1 MYIFKRKLYSRLI
14 YFFFFTF
21 IFRDIKT
28 LYDDPPPNIFV
39 VADEKNFTV
48 IHALIIGSFDTPY
61 EGGFFYFVLRCPG
74 NYPMQPPWVKNMTT
88 GAGTVRFNPNLY
100 KNGKICLS
108 ILGTWPG
115 PPWSPANSLGSCLM
129 SIQSLLGEKPY
140 HNEPGYEKETSRG
153 DSQRYNE
160 CIQHETLRVAVCGM
174 VDNEYSIQM
183 PPSLVQVMEKTFLE
197 FYDAYESIARKNLH
211 LNNHSM
217 NDPFGENRGLF
228 QYEKILK
235 RLAECKKKILTKLS
249 AAVEDNNGDS
259 SSSTSD
265 LDDPPSRSDASPLNL
280 DNIDNIDNIM
290 KTEDDEEDDL

>member
-1 MYIFKRKLYSRLI
+1 M
-14 YFFFFTF
+14 FFFVLFVC
-21 IFRDIKT
+21 RDIKT

-61 EGGFFYFVLRCPG
+61 EGGFFYFLLRCPG

-100 KNGKICLS
+100 RNGKICLS

-140 HNEPGYEKETSRG
+140 HNEPGYEKENSRG

-160 CIQHETLRVAVCGM
+160 VIQHETLRVAVCGM
-174 VDNEYSIQM
+174 VDNEYGIQM

-197 FYDAYESIARKNLH
+197 FYDAYESIARKNSH
-211 LNNHSM
+211 LNNHGM
-217 NDPFGENRGLF
+217 HDPFGENRGNF
-228 QYEKILK
+228 QYDKILN
-235 RLAECKKKILTKLS
+235 RLAECKKKVLAKIS
-249 AAVEDNNGDS
+249 ATVEDTNGDS

-265 LDDPPSRSDASPLNL
+265 LDDPPSRSDNSSFTFE
-280 DNIDNIDNIM
+280 NILKDDGED
-290 KTEDDEEDDL
+290 EDDQDELG